1 MSINRAMQLATAGA
15 SGGAVIPS
23 ANALVSY
30 DNWVSGS
37 YNLRM
42 AVLTRTPPTFS
53 LISPEV
59 NIGSGT
65 TSVYGNVV
73 YKENGV
79 FSYFPPSSAGF
90 DILGIF
96 DSSGTG
102 SWSNINT
109 SSCGSMVESNAV
121 SIAITNDG
129 LTRYIHTRNNTTPT
143 LSSVKKQTRANTYT
157 GTWATES
164 TKTGSHLNKQTAS
177 NSGRTNILPIDGATD
192 ELLMLCDGDYIYVY
206 NFTTNTILSTYDL
219 GTASML
225 NCSRSGKKVNNDF
238 YFVGAVTQSSVQTTR
253 VFKINLT
260 TFSVTQT
267 ASLHSSSYDHYSPTM
282 PAFDPAQ
289 NVIVSHRRD
298 TSNSTPAFMMWS
310 FDELTGSLT
319 QIGSYPSASLGNRQV
334 NYVGAD
340 ETYIY
345 CADWGGTDFLR
356 FTKNSTAWTSYSYGS
371 GTSYNEYAGLPL
383 YIENPS

>member
-1 MSINRAMQLATAGA
+1 MSINRVMQLATAGA
-15 SGGAVIPS
+15 SGEAIPS

-65 TSVYGNVV
+65 TPVYGNVV

-79 FSYFPPSSAGF
+79 FSYFPPSSAGY

-109 SSCGSMVESNAV
+109 SSCGSMTANNAV
-121 SIAITNDG
+121 SIAVTNDG
-129 LTRYIHTRNNTTPT
+129 LTRYIHTRDSSSPAS
-143 LSSVKKQTRANTYT
+143 SSVKKQTRANTYS

-164 TKTGSHLNKQTAS
+164 TKTGSHLNKELA
-177 NSGRTNILPIDGATD
+177 NNDGRTRFLPIDGATD
-192 ELLMLCDGDYIYVY
+192 ELLVLCDNDYIYVY

-219 GTASML
+219 GTATML
-225 NCSRSGKKVNNDF
+225 TSSRSGKKVNNDF
-238 YFVGAVTQSSVQTTR
+238 YFVAAISQSSVQTTR
-253 VFKINLT
+253 MYRINLT

-267 ASLHSSSYDHYSPTM
+267 NSLHSTTYDHYSPTM

-298 TSNSTPAFMMWS
+298 TTGSSPAFMMWS

-319 QIGSYPSASLGNRQV
+319 QIGSYASASLGNRQV
-334 NYVGAD
+334 IYVGAD

-345 CADWGGTDFLR
+345 FVDWGGTDFLR
-356 FTKNSTAWTSYSYGS
+356 FTKNSTAWTSYNYGS
-371 GTSYNEYAGLPL
+371 GTSYNEYGGLPL